1 MLKQVIE
8 WLLAQIDDLKKS
20 VDKTQSD
27 ILDLYRD
34 RLEKAR
40 QEITFDYEKQQN
52 VWKPRQQRA
61 KQLELEFS
69 QLGNFEKEADS
80 SGN

>member
-20 VDKTQSD
+20 VDKTQND
-27 ILDLYRD
+27 ILDQYRD

-52 VWKPRQQRA
+52 VWQPMQQRA
-61 KQLELEFS
+61 KRLEEEFS
-69 QLGNFEKEADS
+69 RLGNFEKEADS
-80 SGN
+80 SGS